1 MLSLKYR
8 YSMEM
13 KWWLLPPSLPWGW
26 CVAGGAPER
35 GTLSCLYPGRA
46 SWFWK
51 YIMLWK
57 YMPPSLFVVCYGI
70 CHHPPIAQHQGF
82 LPFSATHCFSQHL
95 LVSLN
100 ELSELFN
107 QNKHFCLHT
116 TLRPGTHTCPC
127 KKCQIHRKK
136 RVALLLACGLGTWK
150 AVLKTFCC
158 LWFSVRRCKMTQI
171 WKLHNF
177 WELCQRG

>member
-26 CVAGGAPER
+26 CVAGGAPWR

-136 RVALLLACGLGTWK
+136 RVCYTTGLWTRNMKSCIENFLLPLVLGP
-150 AVLKTFCC
+150 
-158 LWFSVRRCKMTQI
+158 SVQNDTNMKI
-171 WKLHNF
+171 A
-177 WELCQRG
+177 